1 MHVDHSIE
9 GSDKRLGT
17 YKPPSTIHELTEC
30 FVNFNTIC
38 GVYYGSI
45 LSYFNSLGF
54 AQLIKLNYEDD
65 EKYDLRELCDF
76 VDSQWQHWC
85 VQLDRLTREPSRF
98 QFSFSELQQAA
109 EFHFMAVPLMLCD
122 EHDEHFYRNLIL
134 SVQREERD
142 VLRAQVARS
151 RAAARTLARSE
162 DRKDWI

>member
-1 MHVDHSIE
+1 MDHSIE
-9 GSDKRLGT
+9 GSDKRIGT

-45 LSYFNSLGF
+45 LPYFNSLGF
-54 AQLIKLNYEDD
+54 AQLIRLNYEDD

-151 RAAARTLARSE
+151 RAAARTPR
-162 DRKDWI
+162 